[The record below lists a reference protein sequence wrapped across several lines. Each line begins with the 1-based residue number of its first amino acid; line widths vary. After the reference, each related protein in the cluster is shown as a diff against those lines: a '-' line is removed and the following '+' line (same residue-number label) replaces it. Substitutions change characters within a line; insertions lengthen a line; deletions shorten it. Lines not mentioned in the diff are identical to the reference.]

1 MRRGNLAAM
10 DGEQIVREVAEKVR
24 ALVDEA
30 EQRAAEIVR
39 EAEADAKRIR
49 EQAEAEG
56 RQRLDEVRKAFDE
69 LQGKLGVG
77 AEVEPG
83 PVTVPEPE
91 PPAVPEPEPP
101 PTPEPSPPDP
111 APEPEPPT
119 VPEPTPPPDEGTP
132 PSAANGSSQAP
143 QQRRDSASLR
153 SASKSDDAAGARLVA
168 MNMALEGAS
177 RDEIVAR
184 LEDDY
189 ELDDSG
195 AVADEVIALAAK

>member
-1 MRRGNLAAM
+1 MRSGNLAAM
-10 DGEQIVREVAEKVR
+10 DAEQIVREVAEKVR
-24 ALVDEA
+24 ALVDDA

-39 EAEADAKRIR
+39 QAEADAKRIR

-56 RQRLDEVRKAFDE
+56 RERLAEVRRAFDE
-69 LQGKLGVG
+69 LQSKLG

-111 APEPEPPT
+111 GPEPEPPT

-132 PSAANGSSQAP
+132 PSAANGGS
-143 QQRRDSASLR
+143 R
-153 SASKSDDAAGARLVA
+153 SDDAAGARLVA

-177 RDEIVAR
+177 REQIVAK
-184 LEDDY
+184 LEGDY
-189 ELDDSG
+189 ELDDAG